1 MFVSAVTVK
10 GWADTQEEFEG
21 VAEIV
26 FDCSRMAVVVPSR
39 RDGID
44 EGHNQA
50 HELSGSKE
58 IVRVVISG

>member
-1 MFVSAVTVK
+1 
-10 GWADTQEEFEG
+10 
-21 VAEIV
+21 V

-58 IVRVVISG
+58 NRSSRYFWLIPEPRTRWHLADELEKLG